1 MGLTVVFGRVFCGWV
16 CPFGFVLDLVDKVIP
31 HKLFRL
37 PAFLRHRLNKYGVG
51 AGSLAAAGAVSTQ
64 AFCTVCPIGTVC
76 RSYGLNSV
84 MAGAE
89 AALIPAVAALDLGE
103 RRSWCRYFCPVG
115 ATLGLAAKVGLVRIE
130 IGAPRCKKFSCMRCA
145 SVCPMGIIPEEQ
157 LVQGVSPK
165 IDMSEC
171 IMCLRCVSACPHNAA
186 TVRFRWQKRKA
197 VPGQLP
203 TACAAKKEGKA

>member
-1 MGLTVVFGRVFCGWV
+1 MRTV
-16 CPFGFVLDLVDKVIP
+16 
-31 HKLFRL
+31 
-37 PAFLRHRLNKYGVG
+37 
-51 AGSLAAAGAVSTQ
+51 AGA
-64 AFCTVCPIGTVC
+64 AFIGEHSFS
-76 RSYGLNSV
+76 RILGANRPDAED
-84 MAGAE
+84 MAELSAFAE
-89 AALIPAVAALDLGE
+89 GI
-103 RRSWCRYFCPVG
+103 
-115 ATLGLAAKVGLVRIE
+115 AAKLKGMDALPEQPVAVKGEDPIRPYYTPRDRKGNPVNILKVKPLTDPDKCVKCGL
-130 IGAPRCKKFSCMRCA
+130 CA

-203 TACAAKKEGKA
+203 TACAAKKEGNA